1 MPHYRQASAENKIP
15 EPVRYLPVRFCSRMH
30 LSPYRR
36 TPSHPYQPANT
47 HRPQDMKRK
56 ICSII
61 QGIPRRIKTCPKKRS
76 RCSPSARI
84 CCQSVSPADPIH
96 QAVSCHIKLLRML
109 PKKKQPRKSAI
120 PICSIVIFPGCC
132 TVSVII
138 YHPAALLFL

>member
-36 TPSHPYQPANT
+36 TPPASIPTCEHPPSQEEEENLQYN
-47 HRPQDMKRK
+47 
-56 ICSII
+56 

-84 CCQSVSPADPIH
+84 CCQSISPADPIH

>member
-36 TPSHPYQPANT
+36 TPPAI
-47 HRPQDMKRK
+47 RPQEMKRK